1 MPKML
6 HLEPKNVP
14 IHVAIVDTMF
24 SAADLDQRLDAL
36 GLSLGAAGAVVTFIG
51 KVRQSGDRPD
61 VTGLILEHYAGMT
74 ERVLHQYVASAC
86 QRWSLL
92 GVVLV
97 HRVGEMALG
106 ENIVGVAVAG
116 AHRQA
121 AFDAVQFLMDFL
133 KNGAPF
139 WKQEV
144 TKNGVEWVDQK
155 VSDQE
160 VVQRWLIN

>member
-1 MPKML
+1 
-6 HLEPKNVP
+6 
-14 IHVAIVDTMF
+14 
-24 SAADLDQRLDAL
+24 
-36 GLSLGAAGAVVTFIG
+36 
-51 KVRQSGDRPD
+51 
-61 VTGLILEHYAGMT
+61 MT
-74 ERVLHQYVASAC
+74 ERVLHQHVASAC

-106 ENIVGVAVAG
+106 ENIVGVVVAS

-133 KNGAPF
+133 KNDAPF

-144 TKNGVEWVDQK
+144 TKSGVAWVEQKETDQK
-155 VSDQE
+155 
-160 VVQRWLIN
+160 VVQRWLVN

>member
-1 MPKML
+1 MA
-6 HLEPKNVP
+6 N
-14 IHVAIVDTMF
+14 IAIDIAIVDTPF
-24 SAADLDQRLDAL
+24 SATDLDQRLSAL

-51 KVRQSGDRPD
+51 QVRQSGDRPD
-61 VTGLILEHYAGMT
+61 VTGLVLEHYAGMT
-74 ERVLHQYVASAC
+74 ERKLHQHVASAC

-106 ENIVGVAVAG
+106 ENVVGVVVAS

-133 KNGAPF
+133 KNDAPF

-144 TKNGVEWVDQK
+144 TRNGVAWVEQK
-155 VSDQE
+155 ETDLDRVSK
-160 VVQRWLIN
+160 W

>member
-1 MPKML
+1 
-6 HLEPKNVP
+6 
-14 IHVAIVDTMF
+14 
-24 SAADLDQRLDAL
+24 
-36 GLSLGAAGAVVTFIG
+36 
-51 KVRQSGDRPD
+51 
-61 VTGLILEHYAGMT
+61 VTGLVLEHYAGMT
-74 ERVLHQYVASAC
+74 ERKLHQHVASAC

-106 ENIVGVAVAG
+106 ENVVGVVVAS

-133 KNGAPF
+133 KNDAPF

-144 TKNGVEWVDQK
+144 TRNGVAWVEQK
-155 VSDQE
+155 ETDLDRVSK
-160 VVQRWLIN
+160 W